1 MDGTVTIS
9 LKDFEK
15 LKAKADKYDTICIYF
30 DKVYGEYHYKIDE
43 TGNKNVK
50 MEQLDTFK
58 RLMEYVK
65 KEIENLW

>member
-15 LKAKADKYDTICIYF
+15 LKAKADEYDTICIYF
-30 DKVYGEYHYKIDE
+30 DNVYGEYHRKIDE
-43 TGNKNVK
+43 TGKGNVK
-50 MEQLDTFK
+50 MEELDTFK